1 MADIIVFLAFLESSA
16 DGIPFT
22 RASSVLHWHI
32 ILDVDCGVVFWFW
45 RGVWTIHLFSSR
57 WCRKPHPKVCLVA
70 EDVLRSFLKS
80 TFVPLTKCPFLF
92 PMLLLVWSFI
102 EHPSKWLVCM
112 YHCLLLPLG
121 MQTGED
127 CNFGGFI
134 QFRYHRPRAGF
145 GRLLPLPKLFQDWYF
160 IMSTLK
166 KFQ

>member
-45 RGVWTIHLFSSR
+45 RGVWTIHLFLSR

-102 EHPSKWLVCM
+102 EHPSKWLVCIIAC
-112 YHCLLLPLG
+112 YSLLECKPVRIVTLAVLYNSVITDPELALVDYCHCPNCSK
-121 MQTGED
+121 TD
-127 CNFGGFI
+127 T
-134 QFRYHRPRAGF
+134 
-145 GRLLPLPKLFQDWYF
+145 
-160 IMSTLK
+160 S
-166 KFQ
+166 